1 MIFVKRKT
9 WFYRSKHIL
18 IPMKFKNLLLLIAGF
33 YTLISLNANAQ
44 RTCSTMDQLQMSLQS
59 NPEIL
64 NNRERIERE
73 TSQWIEHNQGKS
85 GRSIITIPV
94 VVHVVY
100 RTEGE
105 NISEAQIR
113 SQIDVLNEDYS
124 RLNVDA
130 SSTPAQFQGVA
141 ADCEIRFCLASRDP
155 FGLPTNGITRTQ
167 TTATAFSLGGAVKS
181 EATGGK
187 SAWPTSDYLNIWVC
201 NLTSPVIGFA
211 TLPGTAAAGQD
222 GVVIIYKHFGRVG
235 AIQAPYNKGR
245 TATHE
250 VGHWL
255 NLLHIWG
262 DDENS
267 SDNCAG
273 SDQVSDTPNQGG
285 PNYACPSAGTSSC
298 SSADM
303 FMNYMDYVD
312 DNCMNLFTQGQKSR
326 MLATL
331 NGFRASLQNS
341 QGCQAPP
348 VANDCDTL
356 NNIVGGDGLVYYLAS
371 EYVQGATGYLVGTN
385 SLGDQAFAEQ
395 YSSLGEHAIYGFRMD
410 FSYARAGSNGAT
422 ARFVVWDS
430 DGTNPPGCPG
440 TILGQTNYPLASI
453 AQNAE
458 SFTYTD
464 IELPSPIN
472 VNGTYY
478 IGFEVSTSD
487 GDSISMY
494 TNQFDEVNVNSA
506 WLKNSGEWLPFSSP
520 LAYEGA
526 LSLAAKPFQCSTV
539 GIKTIEKQDL
549 NITIYP
555 NPSNS
560 GVFSLDIPGNAKRVH
575 YEAFSTDGKLIAQG
589 QLPGSGNHIIHIS
602 DEPGVYILRTT
613 ADQKTIRISRVII
626 TKP

>member
-1 MIFVKRKT
+1 M
-9 WFYRSKHIL
+9 HIN
-18 IPMKFKNLLLLIAGF
+18 IPMKFKNLLF
-33 YTLISLNANAQ
+33 YFVAFSLLISLNAKAQ
-44 RTCSTMDQLQMSLQS
+44 RTCSTMDQLQLSSEL
-59 NPEIL
+59 NPEIHK
-64 NNRERIERE
+64 NRERIERE
-73 TSQWIEHNQGKS
+73 TSQWIDQSKGKAS
-85 GRSIITIPV
+85 RSIITIPV

-113 SQIDVLNEDYS
+113 SQIDVLNEDYA
-124 RLNVDA
+124 RLNADA
-130 SSTPAQFQGVA
+130 SNTPSDFQGVA
-141 ADCEIRFCLASRDP
+141 TDCEIRFCLASRDP
-155 FGLPTNGITRTQ
+155 SGLPTNGITRTQ
-167 TTATAFSLGGAVKS
+167 TTATAFSLGGGVKS

-187 SAWPTSDYLNIWVC
+187 SAWPTGEYLNIWVC

-285 PNYACPSAGTSSC
+285 PNYSCPSAGTSSC
-298 SSADM
+298 GSADM

-341 QGCQAPP
+341 QACQAPP

-371 EYVQGATGYLVGTN
+371 EFDVTASGYLVGTN
-385 SLGDQAFAEQ
+385 SFGDQAFAEQ
-395 YSSLGEHAIYGFRMD
+395 YTSLGEHAVYGFRMD

-422 ARFVVWDS
+422 TRFIVWDS
-430 DGTNPPGCPG
+430 DGTNPPGSPG
-440 TILGQTNYPLASI
+440 TILAQTNFPLETI
-453 AQNAE
+453 AQNAV
-458 SFTYTD
+458 SFTFTD
-464 IELPSPIN
+464 IELPLPVN

-478 IGFEVSTSD
+478 IGFEVSTSS
-487 GDSISMY
+487 GDSISLY
-494 TNQFDEVNVNSA
+494 TNQFDDVNVNSA
-506 WLKNSGEWLPFSSP
+506 WLKNSGEWLSFDSP
-520 LAYEGA
+520 LAYDGA

-539 GIKTIEKQDL
+539 GIKSIDKQDL
-549 NITIYP
+549 RINLYP
-555 NPSNS
+555 NPSKS
-560 GVFSLDIPGNAKRVH
+560 GVFSMEIPGNAKSVQ
-575 YEAFSTDGKLIAQG
+575 YEAFSIDGKLIAIG
-589 QLPGSGNHIIHIS
+589 DLPGSGNHVIRIS
-602 DEPGVYILRTT
+602 DKPGIYFLRTT
-613 ADQKTIRISRVII
+613 LDKKTVQISRVVI